1 MRRTIIS
8 IFTLIATISSMNA
21 QLTAAD
27 AFASAPLPTFP
38 LVDKTTRLDMIDYF
52 NSGSSTASN
61 NTLRGSSRITAIS
74 PMKVCVEMSA
84 SSTYQ
89 IAILPTKGDSVI
101 AVVETLRLPAAD
113 SRITLYDRHWTPLD
127 AKKQFTPPSLSDWL
141 TDEGRRNRGE
151 VESIVPFLIVDY
163 DYDPTT
169 ATLTLTN
176 SLSEFVAEADR
187 DAISRY
193 LHPTLAYKWDGKK
206 FASKK

>member
-8 IFTLIATISSMNA
+8 IFTLIAAIGSMNA

-27 AFASAPLPTFP
+27 AFASAPLSTFP

-74 PMKVCVEMSA
+74 PMKVCVEMTA

-89 IAILPTKGDSVI
+89 IAILPAKGDSMI

-113 SRITLYDRHWTPLD
+113 SRITLYDRHWAPLD
-127 AKKQFTPPSLSDWL
+127 AKRQFSPPSLADWL
-141 TDEGRRNRGE
+141 TDEGRRNLDE
-151 VESIVPFLIVDY
+151 VESLVPFLIVDY

-176 SLSEFVAEADR
+176 SLSEFVAEDDR
-187 DAISRY
+187 DAVSSY
-193 LHPTLAYKWDGKK
+193 LRPTLVYKWDGKK
-206 FASKK
+206 FSSKK